1 MNKLVSAAMVSGKP
15 PRRLAVAATLTVAA
29 SLLVAGATV
38 ASADPEPAPT
48 ATSAP
53 PSMTTFPKP
62 EDPDAPLRAAVAQAR
77 KTGQPVPVEAAFT
90 ESARVWAYPDG
101 HLTTQ
106 AYDGPVQLKQADGG
120 WSRIDTSLVERDGV
134 LRPKLAKAD
143 VSFSLG
149 GDGPF
154 ASLAR
159 DGKQRVALSWG
170 APLPRPEITG
180 DKARYADAAGPGAD
194 LVATALPT
202 GFRHD
207 VVLRERPTKPVEFRL
222 PVETDG
228 LTLSMSKGGGLAL
241 KNSKGKTALSA
252 PAPRMWDAA
261 AADTADGRPGR
272 EAKVRTSVETKDGR
286 TVLVLKPDPAW
297 LADPATRYP
306 VTVDPTTTLGV
317 TQEVGIMSPNS
328 QISPGR
334 VGRQN
339 YRYCTGT
346 WPNQTCADRPETL
359 RALMAFDTTSIA
371 NRNVL
376 KATMQLTLRANAS
389 SCLVNYQSI
398 FAHRITEAWVADDTF
413 WSRQPATTPDGRAS
427 INPCIQP
434 QTAGAVWSWDLTAMA
449 QAWAG
454 GTPNHGL
461 MLQLGTETTPASNAS
476 ENFDFWAQMFNQ
488 NVPKL
493 SVDWVLPPEIPTVA
507 AESIDSLS
515 GNDAIAR
522 STAVKVTYKS
532 GVPEATPLDYTVSV
546 NDSTMAPPPAQL
558 PTGEAAYWKLD
569 ETSGAGAA
577 DASGHNLNAT
587 LTGAYSRVP
596 GQVGQAL
603 KLSGGTG
610 ATAGPVL
617 NTDQSYTVTAWVRLE
632 DSAEDQVVFSQ
643 QGVNQPAFTLA
654 YARSTV
660 PEVDQRWVLTMV
672 TQDIPD
678 RIYEQWAV
686 SKNIARVGRWS
697 HVAVQYDQTAHKIR
711 LFVDGE
717 LADERDHTAN
727 WNARGAFQFGK
738 GQIAGSHTPFTG
750 AIDDVHAYQRVLSPA
765 DLRTMVTAP
774 GTTTNNGVPAGQT
787 PERIFS
793 LDNPASFKFVVKA
806 CRTGVTPPSCNE
818 SPAYRITSDA
828 ATLPTD
834 TETGMADPVQPILS
848 GMVNRPS
855 GGPVTAKYY
864 LYDNAGTPVGSAP
877 LGTRNVNGGERASF
891 QIPAN
896 TVQPGTTYKW
906 QMVACAVGQGG
917 TTTPGDTPA
926 PTPTPTPTPT
936 PLPQGLVAAYGMNE
950 GAGTSV
956 GDVSGKNNTG
966 TAQNTTWT
974 TGKYGKALSFN
985 GTSSKVS
992 VPHNAGLVLP
1002 QGMTMSAWVNP
1013 TSVSGWRSVA
1023 FKDYTGGVGYGLYAS
1038 NGTAPSSWLRSGGV
1052 HQQVDGT
1059 AALSIGTWSHLAVT
1073 HDGTTARLYVN
1084 GQQVAQKAVGAL
1096 EDSGGALQ
1104 IGANTNWGEYFGGA
1118 IDELRIYNRAQSA
1131 AEIQADMQAPVGAAP
1146 TPSPTPTPT
1155 TTPTDPT
1162 TPTTPMLEEVCT
1174 PKTAPVSF
1182 TTPGT
1187 PPPPPVEDVRHLTL
1201 GKDNFVIKSAKTDPT
1216 ACGGAPCTVTD
1227 DTVIRVGGTGIDKT
1241 AAAIGFKLDE
1251 LPDGAG
1257 VSEGLLKLGAPTCA
1271 GGTCPA
1277 DAVITATPLKSPVTG
1292 SSRGSDLPGD
1302 ADTTGTPDSLP
1313 LSAPEADIAGSEYQW
1328 LLLTSDRD
1336 EVITFGETTASEQP
1350 SLALTYLPAGPPSK
1364 VLNLATQAGD
1374 GGAVASWGL
1383 PETNGSVAMLD
1394 GYDVEVTDNGGAV
1407 VKTLDVKDPYA
1418 AITGLTNGSVYTV
1431 KVRAKTALG
1440 TGDWESAS
1448 VTPKAVPPPPTGRD
1462 TCVLE
1467 QGSRAVGAQAAGD
1480 SGAQEYIA
1488 RVKSYYDAQDAVLE
1502 GRAAT
1507 IWDAPG
1513 VVPTASITAQ
1523 LSLLNSLLLDQRAEA
1538 QALGESRASSAVTL
1552 GNAVVAA
1559 GDNGTVRVS
1568 VETKRTWQ
1576 TQTAGASRSAATRSI
1591 GSGASGQVEP
1601 SEFTVSVFVFDRC
1614 GGLTIIEQP
1623 LECFEDS
1630 SDHMDP
1636 GACPGSIPGSL
1647 SRGLSTQSACSN
1659 DPNDPYSD
1667 PDADIKKLV
1676 GQCFFNKGAPH
1687 GCWNAEKPGFK
1698 VSETLI
1704 ANEYTGTS
1712 KKRKGWGVTV
1722 DAHSYWFG
1730 NYGVE
1735 HGPTR
1740 DVWDFAHDNNFP
1752 ASDRGTFVN
1761 YVRVWPMEKKANT
1774 AEAKYIRN
1782 NLVLKSMGE
1791 ACFMNT
1797 KYDNEFGTAIEV
1809 DGELAPSGGVTT
1821 THTSSREV
1829 TCKSYEATGPTK
1841 PSSPN
1846 PKDDFELQP
1855 LWNRQRP
1862 KSECFNTLLKYCS
1875 IDAYRHGFKAEV
1887 TFCYHV
1893 KARQARCIPW
1903 QSNQYY
1909 SWWLNYYKGTRY
1921 GST

>member
-1 MNKLVSAAMVSGKP
+1 MNKLVSAATVSGKP
-15 PRRLAVAATLTVAA
+15 PRRLAVAATLMVAA

-48 ATSAP
+48 ATPAP
-53 PSMTTFPKP
+53 PSMTTFPQP

-77 KTGQPVPVEAAFT
+77 RTGQPVPVEAAFT

-101 HLTTQ
+101 HLTTH

-120 WSRIDTSLVERDGV
+120 WGRIDTSLVERDGV
-134 LRPKLAKAD
+134 LKPKLAKAD

-159 DGKQRVALSWG
+159 EGKQRVALSWG

-261 AADTADGRPGR
+261 AADAADGRPGR

-328 QISPGR
+328 QIAPGR

-413 WSRQPATTPDGRAS
+413 WSRQPATTPDGRSS

-476 ENFDFWAQMFNQ
+476 ENFDFWPQAYNQ
-488 NVPKL
+488 NVPRL

-532 GVPEATPLDYTVSV
+532 SVPEATPLDYTVSV

-587 LTGAYSRVP
+587 LTGNYSRVP

-617 NTDQSYTVTAWVRLE
+617 NTDQSYTVTAWVKLE
-632 DSAEDQVVFSQ
+632 DSADDQVVFSQ

-750 AIDDVHAYQRVLSPA
+750 AIDDVHAYQRVLSPS

-877 LGTRNVNGGERASF
+877 LGTRNVSGGERASF

-917 TTTPGDTPA
+917 TTTPN

-936 PLPQGLVAAYGMNE
+936 PPPQGLVAAYGMNE
-950 GAGTSV
+950 GTGTSV
-956 GDVSGKNNTG
+956 GDISGRNNAG
-966 TAQNTTWT
+966 SAQNATWT
-974 TGKYGKALSFN
+974 TGKFGQALSFN
-985 GTSSKVS
+985 GTSSKVF
-992 VPHNAGLVLP
+992 VPHNASLVLP
-1002 QGMTMSAWVNP
+1002 QGMTMSAWINP
-1013 TSVSGWRSVA
+1013 TSLSGWRSVA

-1038 NGTAPSSWLRSGGV
+1038 NGTAPSSWLRSGGA

-1059 AALSIGTWSHLAVT
+1059 AALPTGTWSHLAVT

-1118 IDELRIYNRAQSA
+1118 IDELRIYNRAQTA
-1131 AEIQADMQAPVGAAP
+1131 AEIQSDMQIPIGAPP
-1146 TPSPTPTPT
+1146 TPTPTPTPT

-1174 PKTAPVSF
+1174 SKTAPVSF

-1201 GKDNFVIKSAKTDPT
+1201 GKDNFVIKSAKTDPA
-1216 ACGGAPCTVTD
+1216 ACDGQPCTVTD
-1227 DTVIRVGGTGIDKT
+1227 STTAHIGGAGTEKTVAVVKI
-1241 AAAIGFKLDE
+1241 KLDE
-1251 LPDGAG
+1251 LPPGSMVTEA
-1257 VSEGLLKLGAPTCA
+1257 VLKLGEPVCPA
-1271 GGTCPA
+1271 GTCPA
-1277 DAVITATPLKSPVTG
+1277 DAIVTATPLQSSVTG
-1292 SSRGSDLPGD
+1292 ETKGSDLAAD
-1302 ADTTGTPDSLP
+1302 ADADVAPYTLP
-1313 LSAPEADIAGSEYQW
+1313 LSGPQSDIASSVYQW
-1328 LLLTSDRD
+1328 LMLTSNKD
-1336 EVITFGETTASEQP
+1336 EVITFGDVAAAEQP
-1350 SLALTYLPAGPPSK
+1350 SLTLTYLPAGPPGK
-1364 VLNLATQAGD
+1364 VLNLVASGGD
-1374 GGAVASWGL
+1374 ASAVASWGL
-1383 PETNGSVAMLD
+1383 PESNGSVALLD
-1394 GYDVEVTDNGGAV
+1394 GYDVEVLDNGGAV
-1407 VKTLDVKDPYA
+1407 VKTLEAKEPYA
-1418 AITGLTNGSVYTV
+1418 AVSGLTNGQNYTV
-1431 KVRAKTALG
+1431 RVRAKTAFG
-1440 TGDWESAS
+1440 TSGWEAAT
-1448 VTPKAVPPPPTGRD
+1448 VTTKAVPPPPAPGS

-1467 QGSRAVGAQAAGD
+1467 PFSAAGQAAGTKTAAAS
-1480 SGAQEYIA
+1480 SGAQEYGDRIKA
-1488 RVKSYYDAQDAVLE
+1488 YFQAQDVVLE
-1502 GRAAT
+1502 REAAT
-1507 IWDAPG
+1507 VWDAPG
-1513 VVPTASITAQ
+1513 VTPEAPATAK
-1523 LSLLNSLLLDQRAEA
+1523 LSLLNDELDHNLKDMQRR
-1538 QALGESRASSAVTL
+1538 GVTRDGSAVEL
-1552 GNAVVAA
+1552 LNPVIQAMP
-1559 GDNGTVRVS
+1559 DGTVKVTTE
-1568 VETKRTWQ
+1568 VKRTWTEQ
-1576 TQTAGASRSAATRSI
+1576 KSSTVSAGQARSATGAAGVVEGIESTLSI
-1591 GSGASGQVEP
+1591 
-1601 SEFTVSVFVFDRC
+1601 FVFDRC
-1614 GGLTIIEQP
+1614 GDLTIIDVP
-1623 LECFEDS
+1623 LPNYEDTSDGHDPCSGVVNPDGTVEEVCGVSEGGAGGAAAGPGGCRANPYDIYCQQVESLRIKNWYVRSSVYSKWSKPVDWGRKKAHEWWAVGPFENMFFAYPNSGKYWNTKFGLAMQKALFGTKKEKGMEVIAKGCFLQESLNLGSDIATDVAPKIFNNSPEYKFNISLPVEYSIAGECHETKLTNNLENAKTTVKRSEPEVTAECSTSPLIGVCMLTRFGHHFHGILNAEFKLADMKYTFMAE
-1630 SDHMDP
+1630 H
-1636 GACPGSIPGSL
+1636 SIVCHTE
-1647 SRGLSTQSACSN
+1647 RTFVVE
-1659 DPNDPYSD
+1659 
-1667 PDADIKKLV
+1667 V
-1676 GQCFFNKGAPH
+1676 GWVWHKENKGV
-1687 GCWNAEKPGFK
+1687 GC
-1698 VSETLI
+1698 
-1704 ANEYTGTS
+1704 
-1712 KKRKGWGVTV
+1712 R
-1722 DAHSYWFG
+1722 
-1730 NYGVE
+1730 
-1735 HGPTR
+1735 PTR
-1740 DVWDFAHDNNFP
+1740 GAL
-1752 ASDRGTFVN
+1752 
-1761 YVRVWPMEKKANT
+1761 T
-1774 AEAKYIRN
+1774 A
-1782 NLVLKSMGE
+1782 
-1791 ACFMNT
+1791 
-1797 KYDNEFGTAIEV
+1797 
-1809 DGELAPSGGVTT
+1809 
-1821 THTSSREV
+1821 
-1829 TCKSYEATGPTK
+1829 
-1841 PSSPN
+1841 
-1846 PKDDFELQP
+1846 
-1855 LWNRQRP
+1855 
-1862 KSECFNTLLKYCS
+1862 
-1875 IDAYRHGFKAEV
+1875 
-1887 TFCYHV
+1887 
-1893 KARQARCIPW
+1893 QAVPD
-1903 QSNQYY
+1903 
-1909 SWWLNYYKGTRY
+1909 K
-1921 GST
+1921 